1 MASGLIHVPLPVTW
15 LMCPRAVSQD
25 AYSGACDALCAVP
38 VTPGR
43 PGNLRQWRRL
53 FASGRIAARFRPIY
67 AISNDCFPIVLA
79 LIFALNRGGRSQ
91 IYHFLI
97 IVSLPFSFFWK
108 LQFIGVCESCGLFN
122 LRLIK
127 EIENFSY
134 IFWKASGFF
143 ERGGTKGAK
152 GRLWIY

>member
-67 AISNDCFPIVLA
+67 ATSNNDSRCFLLYTRAYFTFI
-79 LIFALNRGGRSQ
+79 LIKRGGSLVSQ
-91 IYHFLI
+91 IYYSLI
-97 IVSLPFSFFWK
+97 ITSFARDSLLEIRYYSSNVRIVEFLS
-108 LQFIGVCESCGLFN
+108 
-122 LRLIK
+122 LI
-127 EIENFSY
+127 N
-134 IFWKASGFF
+134 
-143 ERGGTKGAK
+143 
-152 GRLWIY
+152 